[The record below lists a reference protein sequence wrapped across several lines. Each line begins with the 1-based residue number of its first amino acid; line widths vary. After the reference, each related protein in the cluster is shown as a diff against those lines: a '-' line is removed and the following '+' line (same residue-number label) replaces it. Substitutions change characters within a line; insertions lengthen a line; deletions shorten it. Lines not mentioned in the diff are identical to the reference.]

1 LPSRFVVALRANKP
15 DLDQALRV
23 KERADALGGTLCAW
37 GAYELCFSF
46 EPSDVDEAIALAS
59 AASTV
64 ESGAFAAALAFGR
77 LETVVGST
85 ALAELGWGAPMSD
98 ATAIV
103 EGAAPGTIHI
113 HVSAVASVE
122 STLHAGLL
130 GAVVTFRRPSG
141 AAPQARPLMPST
153 ATPQP
158 PSTRRSTGLSE
169 MPPAPEV
176 RAAGDLVVDA
186 IRRGDLASFEKHV
199 EELRVGGASPEL
211 ITRLSGLAAL
221 GRGATL
227 DALRTLRIAA
237 ESAEPE
243 TRTRASLAYAVA
255 LGAAG
260 RSDEALLAALGA
272 LGAARTLEDRFGE
285 RACARFLAQLS
296 ASGGFTDASLS
307 WERVALSAAATAT
320 GAAVGN

>member
-1 LPSRFVVALRANKP
+1 MPSRFVVALRATKP

-46 EPSDVDEAIALAS
+46 EPSDLDEAVALAS

-64 ESGAFAAALAFGR
+64 PAGAFAAAIAFGR

-85 ALAELGWGAPMSD
+85 ALAELGWGTPMSD

-103 EGAAPGTIHI
+103 EAAAAGSI
-113 HVSAVASVE
+113 HVHPSAAASFE
-122 STLHAGLL
+122 GGSHASLL
-130 GAVVTFRRPSG
+130 GDLVTLRSPSG
-141 AAPQARPLMPST
+141 AAPQARLLLLNT

-169 MPPAPEV
+169 LPPAPEV
-176 RAAGDLVVDA
+176 RAAADLVVDA
-186 IRRGDLASFEKHV
+186 IRRGDLAAFETHV
-199 EELRVGGASPEL
+199 EELRAGGASHNL
-211 ITRLSGLAAL
+211 IARLTGLAAL

-227 DALRTLRIAA
+227 DALRTLRTAADAA
-237 ESAEPE
+237 EPT
-243 TRTRASLAYAVA
+243 TRTRAALAYAVA

-260 RSDEALLAALGA
+260 RNDEALLAALGA
-272 LGAARTLEDRFGE
+272 LGAARTNDDRFGE

-296 ASGGFTDASLS
+296 AAGGFTDASLS
-307 WERVALSAAATAT
+307 WDRVALRAAGSAADEASDA
-320 GAAVGN
+320 